1 VILEYSIM
9 QSIIDYLLKQADQL
23 NILFLFAGIIL
34 SSLMGLITVL
44 IASLNNFRFLRDANH
59 VAVGS
64 LLPPVGFVIVY
75 VIGSNLAL
83 SLGMIGALSI
93 IRFRNPVRSSYELLI
108 YFLLLTIGISMKV
121 NIFVSL
127 ALVLFANTIFI
138 FLYLIKNYKK
148 TNILD
153 NTDDNTFLLLGEVE
167 DSGTIKE
174 ELMKIENL
182 EQISKNSEK
191 NNILSFTLSFKLKKD
206 LEIFLNTWK
215 KELISYE
222 AQINN
227 KN

>member
-174 ELMKIENL
+174 ELMKNENL

>member
-174 ELMKIENL
+174 ELMKNENL

-206 LEIFLNTWK
+206 LEIFLTTWK